1 MCSCSHTQL
10 FWGKNNLWVGWVVLA
25 VGNFSV
31 CTVGTLSVYNT
42 IFTSAARLIKKNYSV
57 K

>member
-1 MCSCSHTQL
+1 M
-10 FWGKNNLWVGWVVLA
+10 VLT

-31 CTVGTLSVYNT
+31 CTVGILSVYNI